1 MTKSNRKIRSARWRH
16 HQEAFEIWC
25 VLKQLFESHRVLNGR
40 VMRKVEVGGLLK
52 KTKQCCVANVA
63 KGGLL
68 LSFVL
73 QQYDPCRLS

>member
-40 VMRKVEVGGLLK
+40 VMRKVEVGGFLK
-52 KTKQCCVANVA
+52 KTKHVV
-63 KGGLL
+63 
-68 LSFVL
+68 
-73 QQYDPCRLS
+73 